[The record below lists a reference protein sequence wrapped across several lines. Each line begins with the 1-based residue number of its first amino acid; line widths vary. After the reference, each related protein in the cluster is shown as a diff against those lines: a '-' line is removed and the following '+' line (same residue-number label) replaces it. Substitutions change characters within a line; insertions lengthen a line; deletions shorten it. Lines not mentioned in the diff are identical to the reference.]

1 MSPTLMARVDGAP
14 RPAARTLSGCGRRQ
28 TGRTGGPSGAVGPEG
43 GARIERQTAG
53 VHDCQLPVWARQLV
67 AEEVAELER
76 QEIRGALLE
85 AGIL

>member
-1 MSPTLMARVDGAP
+1 MSPTLMARVDGLPVQLLEPERVWPTAD
-14 RPAARTLSGCGRRQ
+14 RKDRGRRELSA
-28 TGRTGGPSGAVGPEG
+28 RKR
-43 GARIERQTAG
+43 ARIERQTAG

>member
-1 MSPTLMARVDGAP
+1 MADGRQEGQRAGGSCS
-14 RPAARTLSGCGRRQ
+14 ARKR
-28 TGRTGGPSGAVGPEG
+28 
-43 GARIERQTAG
+43 ARIERQTAG
-53 VHDCQLPVWARQLV
+53 VHDCQMPVWARQLV

>member
-1 MSPTLMARVDGAP
+1 MSPTLMARIDGLPVQLLERERVWPMAD
-14 RPAARTLSGCGRRQ
+14 RKGRCRREFSARER
-28 TGRTGGPSGAVGPEG
+28 
-43 GARIERQTAG
+43 ARIARQTAV
-53 VHDCQLPVWARQLV
+53 VHDCQMPIWARQLV